1 MPKKGKSNNQ
11 RTRAAN
17 EKRELPTKGEGAE
30 YAQVVRLLGDGR
42 IEARCMDNVTRLA
55 TIRGSIYRRTRLTPG
70 DWVLVGIRPF
80 QTDRA
85 DVLLKYTEDE
95 ARQLRSM
102 GLIETLVTDVKEEF
116 RDPEEKEKEEDVNFD
131 DL

>member
-11 RTRAAN
+11 RARVAN

-55 TIRGSIYRRTRLTPG
+55 TIRGSIYRRTRLAAG

-116 RDPEEKEKEEDVNFD
+116 KGDGEQPQEDVDFD

>member
-1 MPKKGKSNNQ
+1 
-11 RTRAAN
+11 
-17 EKRELPTKGEGAE
+17 
-30 YAQVVRLLGDGR
+30 VVPQLGDR
-42 IEARCMDNVTRLA
+42 RLQARCKDNLTRLA
-55 TIRGSIYRRTRLTPG
+55 TNPGSIYPRTTLTPG